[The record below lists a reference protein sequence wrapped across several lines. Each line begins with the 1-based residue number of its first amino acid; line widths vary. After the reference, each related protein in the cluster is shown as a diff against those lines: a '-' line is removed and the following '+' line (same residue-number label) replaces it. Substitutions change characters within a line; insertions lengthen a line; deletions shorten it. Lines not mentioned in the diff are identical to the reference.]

1 MTIQRSAVGQAML
14 SFASARCAGVR
25 AEAADSRKRSP
36 RTLCQISFSRSPPI
50 EMLALSNGFAYVQH
64 MAKKTASA
72 RIATI
77 EEIERSI
84 HVIRGLRVM
93 LDANL
98 AALYGVTT
106 RQLNQQVSR
115 NKERF
120 PSDFAYQL
128 TQQEFTNL
136 MSQIVTSSSGY
147 GGRRKLPLV
156 FTEHGVAMLSSVLKS
171 PTAVRVNIEIM
182 RAFVRLRRLMATPG
196 DLIEQIRKL
205 ADTVQLHDN
214 DIKLI
219 SRVLQQMIEKPAAT
233 QRQIGFH
240 ATGSAD

>member
-1 MTIQRSAVGQAML
+1 MAVVQ
-14 SFASARCAGVR
+14 
-25 AEAADSRKRSP
+25 AEAADSRK
-36 RTLCQISFSRSPPI
+36 TLAQTLHQIGRCHFPLR
-50 EMLALSNGFAYVQH
+50 EMLALLDALAYVQH
-64 MAKKTASA
+64 MGKKKTSQQV
-72 RIATI
+72 ATVA
-77 EEIERSI
+77 EIERSI
-84 HVIRGLRVM
+84 HVIRGQRVM
-93 LDANL
+93 LDADL
-98 AALYGVTT
+98 ATLYGVTT

-136 MSQIVTSSSGY
+136 MSQFVTSSSGY
-147 GGRRKLPLV
+147 GGRRKLPWA
-156 FTEHGVAMLSSVLKS
+156 FTEQGVAMLSSVLKS

-196 DLIEQIRKL
+196 DLVEQIRKL
-205 ADTVQLHDN
+205 AETVQLHDN

-219 SRVLQQMIEKPAAT
+219 SRVLQQMIEKPVAP

-240 ATGSAD
+240 TTGSPG